1 MTTPSTESRR
11 QAVLG
16 RSARNLDWLEEIVD
30 HCHPGD
36 SGSLASGWVSVV
48 LELAFS
54 KSAYWRKKTIDQGTS
69 RFDFSYG
76 DREPVSSAETLDG
89 HADRCSNQYS

>member
-1 MTTPSTESRR
+1 
-11 QAVLG
+11 
-16 RSARNLDWLEEIVD
+16 LDWLEEIVD

-54 KSAYWRKKTIDQGTS
+54 KWFAGIGLGFGCTGAG
-69 RFDFSYG
+69 FLELG
-76 DREPVSSAETLDG
+76 VLAEED
-89 HADRCSNQYS
+89 H